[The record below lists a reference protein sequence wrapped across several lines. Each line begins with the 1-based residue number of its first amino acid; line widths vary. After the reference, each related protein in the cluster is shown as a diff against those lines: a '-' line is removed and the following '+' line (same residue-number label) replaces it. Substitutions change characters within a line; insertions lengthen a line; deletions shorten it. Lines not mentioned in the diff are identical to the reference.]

1 MGLRGQGKYGI
12 NSLRPRDEYIC
23 VNKLTIIGSDNDWP
37 PDRRQAIL
45 WTNAGLLLIG
55 SLGTNFCEI
64 LIHKKAAW
72 NEIGYN

>member
-23 VNKLTIIGSDNDWP
+23 VIKLTIIGSDN
-37 PDRRQAIL
+37 AIL

-64 LIHKKAAW
+64 LIHEKAAW
-72 NEIGYN
+72 NEIGYD